1 MEKTDNFE
9 QVEKLWGEITETLS
23 KLSYISAGAIS
34 LSITFLGYILS
45 IGKSASAILNTNLFC
60 GLPIIYLLFASWV
73 LLLFSLFLGIIA
85 RLPNAWYIF
94 NAHAKVWMEDKIA
107 NSTGIIKEN
116 FNIVKRGAKKD
127 MEKYNTINNL
137 IRWITIIFFGFGI
150 SVLVIFVIM
159 VANQLIK
166 I

>member
-1 MEKTDNFE
+1 
-9 QVEKLWGEITETLS
+9 
-23 KLSYISAGAIS
+23 
-34 LSITFLGYILS
+34 
-45 IGKSASAILNTNLFC
+45 
-60 GLPIIYLLFASWV
+60 
-73 LLLFSLFLGIIA
+73 
-85 RLPNAWYIF
+85 
-94 NAHAKVWMEDKIA
+94 MEDKIA